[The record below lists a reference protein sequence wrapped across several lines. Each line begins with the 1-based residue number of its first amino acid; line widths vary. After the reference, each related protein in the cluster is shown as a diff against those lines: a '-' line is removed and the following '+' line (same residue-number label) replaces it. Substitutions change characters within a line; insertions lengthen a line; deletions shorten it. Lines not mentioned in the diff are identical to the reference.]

1 LPLIPAGETFR
12 YLRKLYHSLLNPQ
25 RAVEL
30 RKYQD
35 FESIV
40 LVSDLLN
47 QPEDFFGDVER
58 YSLSVIFSAVYGIR
72 LGKLDHPIM
81 IELFHLW
88 LLMLQR
94 KDPQYT

>member
-1 LPLIPAGETFR
+1 MITGGEQFR
-12 YLRKLYHSLLNPQ
+12 YLRKLYNSLLSPQ

-30 RKYQD
+30 RNYQD
-35 FESIV
+35 FES
-40 LVSDLLN
+40 LLLLSDLLN
-47 QPEDFFGDVER
+47 QPEEFFGDIER

-81 IELFHLW
+81 IELFQIW

-94 KDPQYT
+94 NQP